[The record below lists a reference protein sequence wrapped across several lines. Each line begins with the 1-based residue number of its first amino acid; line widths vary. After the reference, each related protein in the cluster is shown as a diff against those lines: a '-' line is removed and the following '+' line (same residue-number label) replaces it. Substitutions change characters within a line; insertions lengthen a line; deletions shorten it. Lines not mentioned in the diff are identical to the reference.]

1 MNKAQIEATK
11 HSNKLGAGAMKRKH
25 LKGQEKVGVV
35 MHEFKRGTLHS
46 GSGDI
51 VKNRKQA
58 IAIAMSEAGLSKQQK
73 KSTKGSPE
81 MTNVEMLKGYRGLG
95 RGLPVMDGKP
105 HATENRGEGY

>member
-1 MNKAQIEATK
+1 MPKGK
-11 HSNKLGAGAMKRKH
+11 HV
-25 LKGQEKVGVV
+25 KGQEKVGVV

-46 GSGDI
+46 GSGGI

-58 IAIAMSEAGLSKQQK
+58 IAIAMSEAGLSKNQR

-81 MTNVEMLKGYRGLG
+81 MTNAELVKGYKSLG
-95 RGLPVMDGKP
+95 KGFPQPMDGKP